1 MTKKKA
7 GKYSPQEFMGFDSR
21 NNELDNSKT
30 LEEEDAY
37 LEILIDFLR
46 HHKLRRF
53 TAREIIESYKKTK
66 RFIAELDELLNKDR

>member
-7 GKYSPQEFMGFDSR
+7 GKYSPQEFTGFDSR

-30 LEEEDAY
+30 LEEDAY
-37 LEILIDFLR
+37 LEILTDFLR

-53 TAREIIESYKKTK
+53 TAREIIESYKKRK

>member
-1 MTKKKA
+1 MSKKKA
-7 GKYSPQEFMGFDSR
+7 GKYSPQEFMGLDSR

-30 LEEEDAY
+30 LEEDAY

-53 TAREIIESYKKTK
+53 TAREIIESYKKRK
-66 RFIAELDELLNKDR
+66 RFFAELEELLNKDR